1 MRLHHLKTWLVTVF
15 LCTVSA
21 SSLSAD
27 VKLPALVCDGMVLQ
41 RDAQVRIWGWASK
54 GEEVRVHFIDS
65 TYRTIANSSG
75 DWEVMLPKLK
85 AGGPYAMRIDAHN
98 SLTISDILVGDV
110 WVCSGQSNMQ
120 MGLGSLAK
128 IYPDEI
134 AGSENHSIR
143 QFTVPIGFPCAGR
156 EKDLKSGKWRS
167 ADPQSVR
174 GFTAAGYFFAKKL
187 FDIYKIP
194 IGLINASLGGS
205 SAEAWI
211 SEESIASFPKYFEDA
226 QRFKHPELIERLKAQ
241 DDERVN
247 RWMMQLRQSDE
258 GFRDPQHPWSD
269 PATNTSDW
277 DEMHLPG
284 YWTETALGSS
294 NGVAW
299 FRKEVT
305 IPPSMAGKQ
314 ALIHLG
320 RIFDIDSVFLNGKC
334 IGTTGSQYA
343 PRVYAI
349 PTGVLTAGINTIVIR
364 DISLI
369 RHGGFVPGKL
379 YAIIAGTDTL
389 RLEGEWKYK
398 RGATLEP
405 LEDRLFT
412 GKIPTGLFNAMIAP
426 VCPYVIKGV
435 VWYQGESNT
444 SRAFEHLELFKTL
457 IRDWRENW
465 RQGNF
470 PFLFVQLP
478 NFIEVNVEETK
489 YDWAFFRESQLKALS
504 IPNTAM
510 AVTIDIGEGNDIHP
524 TNKKDVG
531 YRLALAA
538 RKIAYGD
545 KSIVASGPIYRSM
558 KISGKQIIVS
568 FTDVG
573 TGLVARN
580 SHDVKWVEICGADN
594 VWVPGRARIKG
605 NTIIVSSDKV
615 SAPVAVRYAWS
626 NNPEGANLYN
636 KEGLPASPFRTD
648 CIH

>member
-1 MRLHHLKTWLVTVF
+1 
-15 LCTVSA
+15 
-21 SSLSAD
+21 
-27 VKLPALVCDGMVLQ
+27 
-41 RDAQVRIWGWASK
+41 
-54 GEEVRVHFIDS
+54 
-65 TYRTIANSSG
+65 
-75 DWEVMLPKLK
+75 
-85 AGGPYAMRIDAHN
+85 
-98 SLTISDILVGDV
+98 
-110 WVCSGQSNMQ
+110 
-120 MGLGSLAK
+120 
-128 IYPDEI
+128 
-134 AGSENHSIR
+134 
-143 QFTVPIGFPCAGR
+143 
-156 EKDLKSGKWRS
+156 
-167 ADPQSVR
+167 
-174 GFTAAGYFFAKKL
+174 
-187 FDIYKIP
+187 
-194 IGLINASLGGS
+194 
-205 SAEAWI
+205 
-211 SEESIASFPKYFEDA
+211 
-226 QRFKHPELIERLKAQ
+226 
-241 DDERVN
+241 
-247 RWMMQLRQSDE
+247 
-258 GFRDPQHPWSD
+258 
-269 PATNTSDW
+269 
-277 DEMHLPG
+277 
-284 YWTETALGSS
+284 
-294 NGVAW
+294 
-299 FRKEVT
+299 
-305 IPPSMAGKQ
+305 
-314 ALIHLG
+314 
-320 RIFDIDSVFLNGKC
+320 
-334 IGTTGSQYA
+334 
-343 PRVYAI
+343 
-349 PTGVLTAGINTIVIR
+349 
-364 DISLI
+364 
-369 RHGGFVPGKL
+369 
-379 YAIIAGTDTL
+379 DTL